1 LGISSQAE
9 RWHTLDLGGAELC
22 LLDLE
27 HSDIHQRVIAEID
40 TGVDVYYDERWRAT
54 EQFGRLLYSRPD
66 LVEGKSVLI
75 LGAGVGLETVVIGKL
90 REKLYVNDL
99 ALVSL
104 ELCKEQLNQNNIWN
118 YETLP
123 GRLKRLSSQVYI

>member
-1 LGISSQAE
+1 M
-9 RWHTLDLGGAELC
+9 
-22 LLDLE
+22 
-27 HSDIHQRVIAEID
+27 
-40 TGVDVYYDERWRAT
+40 
-54 EQFGRLLYSRPD
+54 
-66 LVEGKSVLI
+66 EGKSVLI
-75 LGAGVGLETVVIGKL
+75 LGAGVGLETVIIGKL